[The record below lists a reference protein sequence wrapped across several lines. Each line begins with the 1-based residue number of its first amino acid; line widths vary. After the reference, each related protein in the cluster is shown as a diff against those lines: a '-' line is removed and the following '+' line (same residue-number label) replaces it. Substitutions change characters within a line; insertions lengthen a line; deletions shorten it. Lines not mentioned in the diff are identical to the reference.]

1 MQNHHPPGIRGALV
15 PALINGVINGG
26 IAFNGMRGSSAVP
39 LSVATIGSGE
49 ATVWAEAVAVG
60 LGLGA
65 ILSVITAVLARRAD
79 PATAGRTTAV
89 DIGWVTLQN
98 VLLLFGATVALA
110 VVWQRVFGTVSVR
123 PLTGAV
129 LVAVYAAIATI
140 VIDVRTRR
148 TLLELAAARAR

>member
-1 MQNHHPPGIRGALV
+1 MQTDHSPSVRGALV

-26 IAFNGMRGSSAVP
+26 IAYNGMRGADAIP
-39 LSVATIGSGE
+39 LSVGTIGSGE
-49 ATVWAEAVAVG
+49 PTVWAEAVAVG

-79 PATAGRTTAV
+79 PETAARTSAT

-110 VVWQRVFGTVSVR
+110 VLWQRIVGTVTVG
-123 PLTGAV
+123 PLTGAF
-129 LVAVYAAIATI
+129 LVAVYAAMATV

-148 TLLELAAARAR
+148 TLRDLARARRH